1 MLARWACEQWG
12 SISAPAM
19 MPVSALS
26 EPGWEEFARSEVK
39 AVLGAA
45 STVVRVDPLRIRP
58 EQVILLVTLAR
69 PWHQVVLKMAGHGA
83 GTGTDFERTAAVAAL
98 ARTAGAPV
106 AAMLA
111 VDVSYRAGPWRYLM
125 QEHVD
130 GVEWRHIRP
139 QLDDKQVAAAHR
151 QIAEA
156 VLAVQSVRFGSYGE
170 LSASGEPTGADLLN
184 ALRHRADQRIVD
196 VGRRELF
203 LGLLERDA
211 DLFTSSAAPTL
222 CHDDLH
228 HANVIF
234 RADHRGYHLAGLLDW
249 DKAWAGPAESDI
261 ARMAFWDDMTG
272 PGFWEVYSAR
282 VTAEEGQAERA
293 LVYQLLWCLEYDDDT
308 PRHRADTAKLCRRL
322 GVNLDIGGP

>member
-1 MLARWACEQWG
+1 
-12 SISAPAM
+12 M
-19 MPVSALS
+19 MPASSLLD
-26 EPGWEEFARSEVK
+26 PRWEEFARTEVM
-39 AVLGAA
+39 AVLGGA
-45 STVVRVDPLRIRP
+45 STVVRVEPLRIGP

-69 PWHQVVLKMAGHGA
+69 PRHQVVLKMAGHGA

-106 AAMLA
+106 AAVLA

-151 QIAEA
+151 QTAEA
-156 VLAVQSVRFGSYGE
+156 VLAVQSVRFGSFGE
-170 LSASGEPTGADLLN
+170 LNARGEPTGTNLLDG
-184 ALRHRADQRIVD
+184 LRHRAELRIAD
-196 VGRRELF
+196 MGRRELF
-203 LGLLERDA
+203 FDLLERVA
-211 DLFTSSAAPTL
+211 DLFTSTEAPTL

-234 RADHRGYHLAGLLDW
+234 QSDNGGWKLAGLLDW

-272 PGFWEVYSAR
+272 PGFWQVYRAGVS
-282 VTAEEGQAERA
+282 AEEGQAERA

-322 GVNLDIGGP
+322 GVNLHRGGP